1 MREVNNTGSRLL
13 GFVQLRVG
21 DRVVAVPVQ
30 SLNLAQDGWN
40 RPGGFYVE
48 GQDLGIYV
56 DVHANAEEV
65 AEQIRAASNDAAQHI
80 ARKYSN

>member
-1 MREVNNTGSRLL
+1 MHEPNPSSRLL

-21 DRVVAVPVQ
+21 DLVVAVPVE
-30 SLNLAQDGWN
+30 SMKLAREGGN

-48 GQDLGIYV
+48 GTDLGITV
-56 DVHANAEEV
+56 DAEANPQDI
-65 AEQIRAASNDAAQHI
+65 AEQIRLASQDAMKHI